1 MASKKSESAVIE
13 KTLTIRQCISRL
25 LVWLKPNRKKLW
37 LGIFMVVIA
46 NLTYIAM
53 PVTEGRIT
61 TQLQQDLTA
70 LSQGVPG
77 AHIQMNVIVGIL
89 GTLMAIYLVK
99 ITSQFLSTF
108 WMTDAIQKTMADIR
122 LAIEKKINALPVS
135 YFDTHKTGDLLS
147 RITTDV
153 TTVSTALQQTLARII
168 GAILSVSLIAVMM
181 FTINKV
187 MFGIVMIGL
196 PLIAAVS
203 ILVVRFTQP
212 IFDEQ
217 QEALADLNSTVNEM
231 YSGFSEI
238 MIYNRQNFANAQ
250 FEKANRTMQKTSF
263 KAQFFSG
270 LISPLTSFI
279 TYLVIGF
286 CILYGCLQVLTGSLA
301 LGSLQ
306 AFIRYI
312 WNINDPISQLSQLSN
327 AIQSAFSAMNRLF
340 SFLELPDEPRTVT
353 TIPVEEVN
361 TIDFD
366 HIRFSY
372 TDQPLM
378 EDVSFHVDKNQT
390 VAIVGHTGAGK
401 TTLTNLLE
409 RYYPLGDG
417 SIKINGSSIDTLSF
431 EDLRKLIGLVLQDP
445 WLFEGTIEENL
456 CFAKDGLSEAQIQQ
470 AIHTARLEDT
480 LAALPDGL
488 QTILHEDAQNLSQGE
503 KQLLTIARAL
513 LKDPQILILD
523 EATSSVDTRLE
534 KKLQSAM
541 EQVMKNRTCFVIA
554 HRLSTILNAD
564 LILVMDHGDLVES
577 GTHAQLLERNGTYA
591 RLYRSQF
598 QKIESGQKLPVQTQ

>member
-1 MASKKSESAVIE
+1 MAAKHDQAPVIE
-13 KTLTIRQCISRL
+13 KTLTIRQCLSRL
-25 LVWLKPNRKKLW
+25 MVWLRPNRKKLFA
-37 LGIFMVVIA
+37 GIFMVVIA
-46 NLTYIAM
+46 NLTYIVM

-61 TQLQQDLTA
+61 TQLQRDLTDM
-70 LSQGVPG
+70 SQGLPG
-77 AHIQMNVIVGIL
+77 AHIQMDVIVGIL
-89 GTLMAIYLVK
+89 GMLLGIYLIK

-153 TTVSTALQQTLARII
+153 TTVSNALQQTLSRII
-168 GAILSVSLIAVMM
+168 GAVLGVSLIAVMM
-181 FTINKV
+181 FTINRV
-187 MFGIVMIGL
+187 MFAIVMIGL
-196 PLIAAVS
+196 PLIAAIS
-203 ILVVRFTQP
+203 IVVVRLSQP
-212 IFDEQ
+212 VFDSQ
-217 QEALADLNSTVNEM
+217 QKALADLNSTVNEM
-231 YSGFSEI
+231 YSGFGEI
-238 MIYNRQNFANAQ
+238 MIYNRQNLAGEQ
-250 FEKANRTMQKTSF
+250 FEKANQTMRQTSF

-270 LISPLTSFI
+270 LISPLTSLV
-279 TYLVIGF
+279 TYLVIGC
-286 CILYGCLQVLTGSLA
+286 CIVYGCFQVAAGFLA

-340 SFLELPDEPRTVT
+340 SFLELPDEKRTET
-353 TIPVEEVN
+353 TCPIREVN
-361 TIDFD
+361 SIDFD

-372 TDQPLM
+372 TGTADAPLM
-378 EDVSFHVDKNQT
+378 EDVSFHVDRHQT

-409 RYYPLGDG
+409 RFYPIWGG
-417 SIKINGSSIDTLSF
+417 AIRINGQNIDTLSF

-456 CFAKDGLSEAQIQQ
+456 RFARDGLNEEQIQK
-470 AIHTARLEDT
+470 AIRTARLEET

-488 QTILHEDAQNLSQGE
+488 QTVLHEDAQNLSQGE
-503 KQLLTIARAL
+503 KQLLTIARAI

-534 KKLQSAM
+534 KKLQAAM

-577 GTHAQLLERNGTYA
+577 GTHSQLLERNGTYA
-591 RLYRSQF
+591 ALYRSQF
-598 QKIESGQKLPVQTQ
+598 QDPEAA

>member
-1 MASKKSESAVIE
+1 MAAKHDQAPVIE
-13 KTLTIRQCISRL
+13 KTLTIRQCLSRL
-25 LVWLKPNRKKLW
+25 MVWLRPNRKKLFA
-37 LGIFMVVIA
+37 GIFMVVIA
-46 NLTYIAM
+46 NLTYIVM

-61 TQLQQDLTA
+61 TQLQRDLTDM
-70 LSQGVPG
+70 SQGLPG
-77 AHIQMNVIVGIL
+77 AHIQMDVIVGIL
-89 GTLMAIYLVK
+89 GMLLGIYLIK

-153 TTVSTALQQTLARII
+153 TTVSNALQQTLSRII
-168 GAILSVSLIAVMM
+168 GAVLGVSLIAVMM
-181 FTINKV
+181 FTINRV
-187 MFGIVMIGL
+187 MFAIVMIGL
-196 PLIAAVS
+196 PLIAAIS
-203 ILVVRFTQP
+203 IVVVRLSQP
-212 IFDEQ
+212 VFDSQ
-217 QEALADLNSTVNEM
+217 QKALADLNSTVNEM
-231 YSGFSEI
+231 YSGFGEI
-238 MIYNRQNFANAQ
+238 MIYNRQNFAGEQ
-250 FEKANRTMQKTSF
+250 FEKANQTMRQTSF

-270 LISPLTSFI
+270 LISPLTSLV
-279 TYLVIGF
+279 TYLVIGC
-286 CILYGCLQVLTGSLA
+286 CIVYGCFQVAAGFLA

-306 AFIRYI
+306 AFISYI

-340 SFLELPDEPRTVT
+340 SFLELPDEKRTET
-353 TIPVEEVN
+353 TCPIREVDS
-361 TIDFD
+361 IDFD

-372 TDQPLM
+372 TDTADAPLM
-378 EDVSFHVDKNQT
+378 EDVSFHVDRHQT

-409 RYYPLGDG
+409 RFYPIWGG
-417 SIKINGSSIDTLSF
+417 AIRINGQNIDTLSF

-456 CFAKDGLSEAQIQQ
+456 RFARDGLNEEQIQK
-470 AIHTARLEDT
+470 AIRTARLEET

-488 QTILHEDAQNLSQGE
+488 QTVLHEDAQNLSQGE
-503 KQLLTIARAL
+503 KQLLTIARAI

-534 KKLQSAM
+534 KKLQAAM

-577 GTHAQLLERNGTYA
+577 GTHSQLLERNGTYA
-591 RLYRSQF
+591 ALYRSQF
-598 QKIESGQKLPVQTQ
+598 QDPEAA

>member
-1 MASKKSESAVIE
+1 MAAKHDQAPVIE
-13 KTLTIRQCISRL
+13 KTLTIRQCLSRL
-25 LVWLKPNRKKLW
+25 MVWLRPNRKKLFA
-37 LGIFMVVIA
+37 GIFMVVIA
-46 NLTYIAM
+46 NLTYIVM

-61 TQLQQDLTA
+61 TQLQRDLTDM
-70 LSQGVPG
+70 SQGLPG
-77 AHIQMNVIVGIL
+77 AHIQMDVIVGIL
-89 GTLMAIYLVK
+89 GMLLGIYLIK

-153 TTVSTALQQTLARII
+153 TTVSNALQQTLSRII
-168 GAILSVSLIAVMM
+168 GAVLGVSLIAVMM
-181 FTINKV
+181 FTINRV
-187 MFGIVMIGL
+187 MFAIVMIGL
-196 PLIAAVS
+196 PLIAAIS
-203 ILVVRFTQP
+203 IVVVRLSQP
-212 IFDEQ
+212 VFDSQ
-217 QEALADLNSTVNEM
+217 QKALADLNSTVNEM
-231 YSGFSEI
+231 YSGFGEI
-238 MIYNRQNFANAQ
+238 MIYNRQNFAGEQ
-250 FEKANRTMQKTSF
+250 FEKANQTMRQTSF

-270 LISPLTSFI
+270 LISPLTSLV
-279 TYLVIGF
+279 TYLVIGC
-286 CILYGCLQVLTGSLA
+286 CIVYGCFQVAAGSLA

-340 SFLELPDEPRTVT
+340 SFLELPDEKRTET
-353 TIPVEEVN
+353 TCPIREVDS
-361 TIDFD
+361 IDFD

-372 TDQPLM
+372 TDTADAPLM
-378 EDVSFHVDKNQT
+378 EDVSFHVDRHQT

-409 RYYPLGDG
+409 RFYPIWGG
-417 SIKINGSSIDTLSF
+417 AIRINGQNIDTLSF

-456 CFAKDGLSEAQIQQ
+456 RFARDGLNEEQIQK
-470 AIHTARLEDT
+470 AIRTARLEET

-488 QTILHEDAQNLSQGE
+488 QTVLHEDAQNLSQGE
-503 KQLLTIARAL
+503 KQLLTIARAI

-534 KKLQSAM
+534 KKLQAAM

-577 GTHAQLLERNGTYA
+577 GTHSQLLERNGTYA
-591 RLYRSQF
+591 ALYRSQF
-598 QKIESGQKLPVQTQ
+598 QDPEAA